1 MIIHDTIT
9 GQRTQTILA
18 SCDRA
23 WFVPKRLQSSVYLP
37 ESSWVV
43 KNRPPGF
50 CCAYGKPWALSSENA
65 GFPRPSS
72 LFSLDMVW
80 GFLYGDGTL

>member
-37 ESSWVV
+37 E
-43 KNRPPGF
+43 
-50 CCAYGKPWALSSENA
+50 
-65 GFPRPSS
+65 
-72 LFSLDMVW
+72 
-80 GFLYGDGTL
+80 